1 MASGTV
7 EEWGPGDQAVAM
19 ISPGVRRGA
28 CTRVVATGMETG
40 GHTWPGGL
48 AEGLGVGWGIA
59 TTRSQ
64 SQD

>member
-1 MASGTV
+1 MARRTV
-7 EEWGPGDQAVAM
+7 EEGGPGDQAVAM
-19 ISPGVRRGA
+19 SSPSERGGA
-28 CTRVVATGMETG
+28 WTRVVATGMEMG

-59 TTRSQ
+59 TARSQ